1 MRRAV
6 RIVARRDVEGVGH
19 RHPPAALLR
28 HIYHSIKRDEIMWA
42 VQEKFPVLPQ
52 LNNSELGELRTL
64 QQIIDRLAT
73 ELPGLPTAALAA
85 SPATAQKK
93 NL

>member
-1 MRRAV
+1 
-6 RIVARRDVEGVGH
+6 
-19 RHPPAALLR
+19 
-28 HIYHSIKRDEIMWA
+28 

-73 ELPGLPTAALAA
+73 ELPGLPTAALGA

>member
-1 MRRAV
+1 
-6 RIVARRDVEGVGH
+6 
-19 RHPPAALLR
+19 
-28 HIYHSIKRDEIMWA
+28 MWA